1 MTRPVNLDMHLTTQR
16 RPFYRDLT
24 FQVVVGMALGVLVG
38 VLWPNVGANLK
49 PLGDIFIRLI
59 QMVVGLIIFC
69 TVTHGIASV
78 RDLGKVGRIALKA
91 MVYFEVVTSVA
102 LVIGLVAINVLKPG
116 VGMHVDLASLTHGA
130 GATDATPAPHGFG
143 EFLTNLV
150 PTSAIG
156 AFSQGDIL
164 QILLFSVLF
173 ACGLASLGDNAQ
185 PVLRIVDAVQ
195 QTLFW

>member
-1 MTRPVNLDMHLTTQR
+1 MTRPVNLQTHMITQR

-24 FQVVVGMALGVLVG
+24 FQVVVAIVLGVLVG
-38 VLWPNVGANLK
+38 VLWPGIGNQLK

-102 LVIGLVAINVLKPG
+102 LVIGTAPFFARLVENVLREIDRG
-116 VGMHVDLASLTHGA
+116 VLG
-130 GATDATPAPHGFG
+130 
-143 EFLTNLV
+143 
-150 PTSAIG
+150 
-156 AFSQGDIL
+156 GD
-164 QILLFSVLF
+164 Q
-173 ACGLASLGDNAQ
+173 CGGGG
-185 PVLRIVDAVQ
+185 R
-195 QTLFW
+195 